1 MGVETQHQRALE
13 SLLQQD
19 PEVPMEDFTFDAS
32 EVIKEVK
39 ELKPGFEGRIKE
51 LKLAESK
58 SVFEHTSVM
67 QALTDEKKA
76 AEKSLAEA
84 EKNKASA
91 METIASSQQQL
102 TTTDAQMRD
111 DQTYLKDLTELCNTK
126 SKEWDQRSK
135 MRQDELTALTSALSI
150 MKDRVATKT
159 SEKTV
164 RLMEGSAVVEKA
176 AVVTEDGSLAKNT
189 NTEAASA
196 AE

>member
-19 PEVPMEDFTFDAS
+19 PEVPMEDFTFDAA

-111 DQTYLKDLTELCNTK
+111 DQTYLKDLTDLCNTK

-150 MKDRVATKT
+150 MKDRVAAKT
-159 SEKTV
+159 TEKTV
-164 RLMEGSAVVEKA
+164 RLAQQATEVETRA
-176 AVVTEDGSLAKNT
+176 
-189 NTEAASA
+189 
-196 AE
+196 